1 MIFADK
7 LIDLRKRSGLSQEE
21 LAEKMNVSRQSVSKW
36 EGAQSV
42 PDINKMIALSEIFG
56 VSTDYLLKDE
66 IEAPELIKQ
75 EDSGEE
81 LRRFTL
87 EEANDFLEKN
97 GRLAASTALGTFLC
111 IISVIPMISLGVIGE
126 IKKIELLSGLGVA
139 VMLCIIAVG
148 VMLFI
153 KNGSLTEK
161 YAFLDKEPI
170 DTAYG
175 VEGAVRERR
184 DAFMSKFNSSI
195 AFGTVLCIIGVAAM
209 IAFGVIG
216 DQLDK
221 GRSTEDAF
229 AMIGVNVMLLFIAF
243 GVWIMTKASMIK
255 SGFDK
260 LLEDGEY
267 TREKKYEKSIDKVNI
282 VLIYWM
288 IVISVFLAV
297 SFVTDKWGWSWI
309 ILAVGGVLTPAVS
322 ELKKIGK
329 K

>member
-66 IEAPELIKQ
+66 IEAPDLIRQ

-126 IKKIELLSGLGVA
+126 IKKIELLSGAITNDIQNKLSVDSSYE
-139 VMLCIIAVG
+139 V
-148 VMLFI
+148 
-153 KNGSLTEK
+153 NTPNST
-161 YAFLDKEPI
+161 
-170 DTAYG
+170 
-175 VEGAVRERR
+175 
-184 DAFMSKFNSSI
+184 MSVL
-195 AFGTVLCIIGVAAM
+195 GTVFYVS
-209 IAFGVIG
+209 V
-216 DQLDK
+216 
-221 GRSTEDAF
+221 
-229 AMIGVNVMLLFIAF
+229 
-243 GVWIMTKASMIK
+243 
-255 SGFDK
+255 
-260 LLEDGEY
+260 
-267 TREKKYEKSIDKVNI
+267 YEKDGVK
-282 VLIYWM
+282 YTK
-288 IVISVFLAV
+288 ISVFSGRV
-297 SFVTDKWGWSWI
+297 STKLKYEDGTYSDEEVVVESGKETIIYYDGKVTDYVGDPSDIDYGEIPEQALKL
-309 ILAVGGVLTPAVS
+309 LAGLAEEGREISITS
-322 ELKKIGK
+322 EELDRLLYGPYEVVFMYRGTEFGRQTVKKGEKVRIPDLQPEATGEWDYDFAQPVNK
-329 K
+329 DLEINWK